1 MHVKYRG
8 IKRREWGCIS
18 FLSYLKCLSF
28 DISDRCDG
36 AYTETDGSWR
46 RAGRNIE
53 KFVISGFHR
62 AVDENYTLLSY
73 YAASSGNLLPT
84 FREDGTDWLS
94 RNVGTKLPLFAA

>member
-1 MHVKYRG
+1 MGLH
-8 IKRREWGCIS
+8 I

-28 DISDRCDG
+28 DISDRCDV
-36 AYTETDGSWR
+36 AFAETGGSWR
-46 RAGRNIE
+46 RAGRNVA

-62 AVDENYTLLSY
+62 AVVENCALLSY